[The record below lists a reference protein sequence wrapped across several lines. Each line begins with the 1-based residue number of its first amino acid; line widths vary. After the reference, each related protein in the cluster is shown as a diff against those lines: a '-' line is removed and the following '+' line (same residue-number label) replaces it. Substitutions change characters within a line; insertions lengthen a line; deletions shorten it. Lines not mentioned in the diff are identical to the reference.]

1 MYWGGNSGETH
12 LHGTDL
18 KVDKSWNV
26 LTAHTGFSQQSMQVG
41 QGVLSE
47 VLIRSLIF
55 CPLKCVV
62 CIGGFCCCFFFL
74 LTSLGVDLNQT
85 NSYFSNV
92 VAVFLEEHWIP
103 ASLVLSI
110 PSQVCVCVL
119 HRCGFSCGLFL
130 LCSLIASKYCFN
142 PSIICMWGLCFKF
155 LWLISGFN
163 SCWMLF
169 TSCLWMVKPQCLFF
183 IYCFRN
189 LMRS

>member
-12 LHGTDL
+12 LHETDL

-26 LTAHTGFSQQSMQVG
+26 LTAHTSFSQQSMQVG

-110 PSQVCVCVL
+110 PTQVCVCSTGVDFLVACSSCAPSLHQSTALTPALFVCGACVL
-119 HRCGFSCGLFL
+119 NFSD
-130 LCSLIASKYCFN
+130 
-142 PSIICMWGLCFKF
+142 
-155 LWLISGFN
+155 
-163 SCWMLF
+163 
-169 TSCLWMVKPQCLFF
+169 
-183 IYCFRN
+183 
-189 LMRS
+189 